1 MTTLPLHRAAA
12 TPRLSRKLAVAGV
25 LALWL
30 VGFLLLRGRDTLR
43 LAEADVTPVHQSL
56 NELNDTVAANR
67 NSNPLFLYFFNEI
80 RLVVDELARGMQAL
94 ISQPVAG
101 RPLPI
106 IGWLGVV
113 ALAAFAAWALGNLRV
128 ALLTAGGLLFL
139 GFQGLWQE
147 SMDTLAL
154 TITAVL
160 LSLVVGIP
168 LGIWVGLSRRGER
181 LLTPV
186 LDFMQTMPTFVYLA
200 PLTLVF
206 LIGPASATIATM
218 IYAVPPVIRL
228 TAHGI
233 REVPHDTLEAA
244 RSLGSTRGQL
254 LRQVQLPMA
263 KRTMVIGVNQTI
275 MAALSMVTIAALIDA
290 PGLGQTVV
298 KSLATLDVGSSFNAG
313 LAIVV
318 LAIVLDRVTTA
329 ASVRAEAS
337 RRNPSRL
344 GHLRRLWL
352 VLGAAAT
359 AVCVYLSYTYLWA
372 AEFPSQLDLGSPIR
386 RSADAVS
393 TWVQTNLGSTT
404 GVLKDVFTKVV
415 LNPLQTLLIDSPWW
429 LVAAAV
435 VALAAIVG
443 SARAAVTAAICLG
456 LLVATGVWSDAMVT
470 LAATLVAAVVVL
482 LLGLV
487 VGVWMGRSTRVDRV
501 VRPFLDAAQTMP
513 AFVYLV
519 PFLALFST
527 SRFTAI
533 VAAVVFAA
541 PVAIKIIGD
550 GISGVSATTVEAAT
564 SAGSSRWQIITK
576 VQLPMSLRTI
586 ALATNQGLIFVL
598 SMIVVGGLVG
608 AGALGYD
615 VVQGFRQDRLFGK
628 GLAAGLAVVLL
639 GILLDRITQAAARRA
654 DVVTHAHS

>member
-1 MTTLPLHRAAA
+1 MTTLPIPRTAAA
-12 TPRLSRKLAVAGV
+12 PRLSRKAAAAGV
-25 LALWL
+25 LGLWL
-30 VGFLLLRGRDTLR
+30 VGFLLLRGRNTLA

-56 NELNDTVAANR
+56 NDLNDAVAANR
-67 NSNPLFLYFFNEI
+67 NTNPLFLYFFNEI
-80 RLVVDELARGMQAL
+80 RLVVDELARGVQAL
-94 ISQPVAG
+94 IAQPTLD
-101 RPLPI
+101 RPLPL

-113 ALAAFAAWALGNLRV
+113 ALATFAAWALGNFKV
-128 ALLTAGGLLFL
+128 ALLTAGGLVFI
-139 GFQGLWQE
+139 GTQGLWQE
-147 SMDTLAL
+147 AMDTLAL

-160 LSLVVGIP
+160 LSLLVGIP
-168 LGIWVGLSRRGER
+168 LGIWAGISRRAER
-181 LLTPV
+181 LLTPL

-233 REVPHDTLEAA
+233 RSVPHDTLEAA
-244 RSLGSTRGQL
+244 ESIGSTRAQM

-263 KRTMVIGVNQTI
+263 KRTIVIGINQTI

-329 ASVRAEAS
+329 ASVRVELS

-352 VLGAAAT
+352 ALGAAASL
-359 AVCVYLSYTYLWA
+359 VCVYLSYTYVWA
-372 AEFPSQLDLGSPIR
+372 AEFPLEPDLGSPIR
-386 RSADAVS
+386 RGADAAS
-393 TWVQTNLGSTT
+393 SWVQLNLGSAT
-404 GVLKDVFTKVV
+404 GVLKDVVTGVI
-415 LNPLQTLLIDSPWW
+415 LNPLQALLTQSPWW
-429 LVAAAV
+429 LVALV
-435 VALAAIVG
+435 LVALAGIVG
-443 SARAAVTAAICLG
+443 SLRAAVAAAVCLA

-470 LAATLVAAVVVL
+470 LAATLVATIVVL
-482 LLGLV
+482 VLGLV
-487 VGVWMGRSTRVDRV
+487 VGVWMGRSGKVDRV

-519 PFLALFST
+519 PMLALFST

-533 VAAVVFAA
+533 IAAVVFAA
-541 PVAIKIIGD
+541 PVSIKIIAD
-550 GISGVSATTVEAAT
+550 GIASVSHTTVEAAV
-564 SAGSSRWQIITK
+564 SAGSSTWQVITK
-576 VQLPMSLRTI
+576 VQLPMSLRTV
-586 ALATNQGLIFVL
+586 ALATNQGLIYVL

-639 GILLDRITQAAARRA
+639 GILLDRITQATARRA
-654 DVVTHAHS
+654 DVLTHAHS